1 MKDTCIYII
10 SEPKNPSGEAYFKL
24 GKTNN
29 IKKRLTHIQ
38 LGNPRML
45 SLSFTYRTQD
55 DNMVLEK
62 FLQKEIKSASR
73 QYGEWFFGKLEK
85 VIKEIEAKIKL
96 FELNPKKYENLCQKE
111 KWGTNSRVSIENT
124 EIGQRLINSI
134 LHFRFPKG
142 KRKRSW
148 DKVADLIYKEGFRN
162 TKGKRIG
169 RSYIIQ
175 VLSRIKTGRLDVK
188 KNYKLPNET
197 LNRRSEYFNKYD
209 KENIK

>member
-1 MKDTCIYII
+1 MGHKFKSKHRKYRNWSEADKFNFAFSI
-10 SEPKNPSGEAYFKL
+10 S
-24 GKTNN
+24 
-29 IKKRLTHIQ
+29 
-38 LGNPRML
+38 
-45 SLSFTYRTQD
+45 
-55 DNMVLEK
+55 
-62 FLQKEIKSASR
+62 
-73 QYGEWFFGKLEK
+73 
-85 VIKEIEAKIKL
+85 
-96 FELNPKKYENLCQKE
+96 
-111 KWGTNSRVSIENT
+111 
-124 EIGQRLINSI
+124 
-134 LHFRFPKG
+134 KG